1 MSLGADKKH
10 HYKTIDKTCFT
21 ANTVYLVLHVFYL
34 ILFIISKLTVLA
46 IVTGAVVAFYVGC
59 FFLIRAKKYYLYALL
74 CGNVFFGLVSV
85 TSLMAGFSTGF
96 HFYLIGL
103 CVVSF
108 FASYFSTK
116 KDIKGSIIWV
126 VLSLAI
132 YLTLYFITAFNPPYY
147 VIDKW
152 LEVTLF
158 VTNATVVFGFVASYM
173 VVFLKYALSLE
184 KKIMS
189 ESRTDELTQIN
200 NRYGLYDYFDLVED
214 KDDMVLALFDI
225 DDFKAFNDRYGHSG
239 GDHVLKRIAE
249 ISTDELKD
257 SFVCRYGGEE
267 FVIVMEDKEGGSVL
281 DKLEAL
287 RKRIEEEPFGFEG
300 DNMRV
305 TVTIGAMK
313 YSNGISLEKW
323 VNQAD
328 EKMYSGKNS
337 GKNKVVY

>member
-1 MSLGADKKH
+1 MALGANQKH
-10 HYKTIDKTCFT
+10 HYRTIDKTCRT
-21 ANTVYLVLHVFYL
+21 ANTVYIALHVFYL
-34 ILFIISKLTVLA
+34 VLFIISGLVIPA
-46 IVTGAVVAFYVGC
+46 IVTGAIIAFYLAA
-59 FFLIRAKKYYLYALL
+59 FLLIRAKKYYLYALI
-74 CGNVFFGLVSV
+74 CGNAFFGFITV
-85 TSLMAGFSTGF
+85 TTLMAGFSTGF

-108 FASYFSTK
+108 FTSYFSK
-116 KDIKGSIIWV
+116 KKNIKNSVIWV

-132 YLTLYFITAFNPPYY
+132 YLTLYLITAFNPPYY

-158 VTNATVVFGFVASYM
+158 VTNATVVFGFIASYM

-225 DDFKAFNDRYGHSG
+225 DDFKAVNDRFGHVN
-239 GDHVLKRIAE
+239 GDRVLRRIAE
-249 ISTDELKD
+249 ISTEVLKD

-267 FVIVMEDKEGGSVL
+267 FVIVMEEKDDESVR
-281 DKLEAL
+281 DRLETL
-287 RKRIEEEPFGFEG
+287 RKAIAEEPFGFEG
-300 DNMRV
+300 GKTKV
-305 TVTIGAMK
+305 TVTIGVMK
-313 YSNGISLEKW
+313 RSNGTSLEKW

-328 EKMYSGKNS
+328 EKMYSGKKS
-337 GKNKVVY
+337 GKNKVVF